1 MSVEDEEVE
10 EEVED
15 EERAEALEKASVD
28 ISKDEGRRSLKL
40 WFAVLGSPLAWAGHL
55 GINYSIEEWLTCSR
69 SAKEQGEFL
78 GLSTDT
84 LVLLINTAMLA
95 VAALSGLVALRC
107 WQSLRA
113 AAGDEGGE
121 DGEDDTAERA
131 RWMAFAGMVEGA
143 LFVGII
149 LLGYLPSLII
159 GTCETSP

>member
-1 MSVEDEEVE
+1 MSVEDEEL
-10 EEVED
+10 ED
-15 EERAEALEKASVD
+15 EEKAEALEEASVD

-78 GLSTDT
+78 GLTTDT
-84 LVLLINTAMLA
+84 LVLLVNTAMLA
-95 VAALSGLVALRC
+95 VAALSGLVAVSC
-107 WQSLRA
+107 WRSLRA
-113 AAGDEGGE
+113 RAGDDEAGEEGGDE
-121 DGEDDTAERA
+121 TTERA
-131 RWMAFAGMVEGA
+131 RWMAFAGMVEGG

-149 LLGYLPSLII
+149 LLGYLPTLII

>member
-1 MSVEDEEVE
+1 MSVEDEEI
-10 EEVED
+10 ED
-15 EERAEALEKASVD
+15 EKAEALEEASVG

-55 GINYSIEEWLTCSR
+55 GINYSIEEWFTCSR

-95 VAALSGLVALRC
+95 VAALSGLAALSC
-107 WQSLRA
+107 WKSLRA
-113 AAGDEGGE
+113 RAGDDDAGEEEGDE
-121 DGEDDTAERA
+121 STERA

>member
-1 MSVEDEEVE
+1 MSVEDEEK
-10 EEVED
+10 
-15 EERAEALEKASVD
+15 AEALEETSVD

-78 GLSTDT
+78 GLSTDA
-84 LVLLINTAMLA
+84 LVLLVNTAMLA
-95 VAALSGLVALRC
+95 VAALSGLAAVSC
-107 WQSLRA
+107 WKSLRA
-113 AAGDEGGE
+113 AAGNDEGGE
-121 DGEDDTAERA
+121 EGGDESTERA

-149 LLGYLPSLII
+149 LLGYLPTLII